1 MAPLSPPFGV
11 SGHRR
16 HRVVDDLPPRG
27 VGRRLHPR
35 QDRDLLLLTMLVSA
49 LALSSGY
56 LNAAAPGSRLSQSR
70 VASVS
75 MDLQ

>member
-1 MAPLSPPFGV
+1 
-11 SGHRR
+11 
-16 HRVVDDLPPRG
+16 
-27 VGRRLHPR
+27 
-35 QDRDLLLLTMLVSA
+35 MLVSA